1 MSDLF
6 QNQNNDEVKDL
17 KFSTNWNTMPGVL
30 GGGKLNCRYFT
41 TIRLNT
47 GKFTPGTRVKIIVRE
62 EVLSYGTVVAV
73 KVKRLSQVDQFEACT
88 DTGYSL
94 ADTVNIIRRMYKQD
108 DPIVVILLIEREI
121 L

>member
-6 QNQNNDEVKDL
+6 RNNDEVKDL

-47 GKFTPGTRVKIIVRE
+47 GKFRVHDRVKIIVRD
-62 EVLSYGTVVAV
+62 EVLGYGKIVAV
-73 KVKRLSQVDQFEACT
+73 KEKKLSQVDAFEASL
-88 DTGYSL
+88 DTGYNNEET
-94 ADTVNIIRRMYKQD
+94 ANIIKRMYKQEN
-108 DPIVVILLIEREI
+108 PNIVILLIEREI